1 MKNVDSITKPL
12 VSVIMPAYNVEP
24 YIAEAIDSILK
35 QTFVEFELIIA
46 DDASTDRTLSVIRSY
61 NDPRIRVVQ
70 HLKNLGYVGNMN
82 ALFHEAKGDV
92 IVIQDADDYC
102 DPNRLSYLYDFMI
115 TNPKVSLV
123 GSSYFKVDSIGVKE
137 LVSLPTDI
145 KLIKQSFDQMKY
157 PLPVV
162 NGCSMLRKEI
172 IEQGFLFRN
181 LNYVNRAQDD
191 DWLFRLSENFVMANV
206 SEPLYYYRSNQAS
219 MTLNPA
225 NINSNNLWAADFV
238 QFLKKYRVERRI
250 DLLAQDLSHEID
262 SFFEQKK
269 QEVLKGNP
277 SFFELYNAGKYLG
290 VHDRKSAIKWYFRAL
305 LKDPFNAYI
314 WKKIVWVLLHR

>member
-1 MKNVDSITKPL
+1 MKNVDSIAKPL

-24 YIAEAIDSILK
+24 YIAEAIDSVLK

-46 DDASTDRTLSVIRSY
+46 DDASADGTLSIIRSY

-70 HLKNLGYVGNMN
+70 HLENLGYVGNMN
-82 ALFHEAKGDV
+82 FLFQEAKGDF
-92 IVIQDADDYC
+92 ILIQDADDYC
-102 DPNRLSYLYDFMI
+102 DPNRISYLSNFLKA
-115 TNPKVSLV
+115 NPKVGLV
-123 GSSYFKVDSIGVKE
+123 GSSYFKVDSLGMKE

-145 KLIKQSFDQMKY
+145 ELIKQSFDQMKY

-225 NINSNNLWAADFV
+225 HVNPNNLWAADFV
-238 QFLKKYRVERRI
+238 QFLKKYRVEKGI
-250 DLLAQDLSHEID
+250 DLLTQDYSSKID
-262 SFFEQKK
+262 SFFGERRH
-269 QEVLKGNP
+269 EVLDGNP
-277 SFFELYNAGKYLG
+277 GFFELYNASKYLG
-290 VHDRKSAIKWYFRAL
+290 VHDRKNAVKWYVAAL

-314 WKKIVWVLLHR
+314 WKKIVWVLLH